1 MDTQNFIESRVI
13 VDRRDLNVFGQTISS
28 SPLHG
33 GWGGGECSQVTLYKK
48 RRQIDMWLLVN
59 N

>member
-1 MDTQNFIESRVI
+1 MDTQHFIESRVI

-33 GWGGGECSQVTLYKK
+33 GWGGMQPGNSIQKEEADIHVASS
-48 RRQIDMWLLVN
+48 
-59 N
+59 

>member
-1 MDTQNFIESRVI
+1 MDTQHFIESRVI

-33 GWGGGECSQVTLYKK
+33 GWGGGMQPGNSIQKEEADRHVASS
-48 RRQIDMWLLVN
+48 
-59 N
+59 